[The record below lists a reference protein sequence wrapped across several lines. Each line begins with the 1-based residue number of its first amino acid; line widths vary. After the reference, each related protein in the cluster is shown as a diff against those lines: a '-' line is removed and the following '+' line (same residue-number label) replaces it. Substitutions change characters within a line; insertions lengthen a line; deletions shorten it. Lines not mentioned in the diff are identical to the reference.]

1 VGSRGRNSRGV
12 DFRLVH
18 LVQGKQSTGPMANW
32 IPVLILT
39 PLVFSVVLMLGRNLG
54 GNAARWIALTG
65 TLVTLV
71 GCLVLSGAYYRFI
84 KDGPKATVDARGRA
98 VEMPV
103 NPQVNWHYHWL
114 NLSGPS
120 SASTARHATRL
131 DFHLGIDGVSVSL
144 ILLTGILF
152 VSSVLISWEAIADR
166 RPEFYAFLMLLEFGL
181 IGVFCAFDLL
191 LFYVFFEFTLV
202 PLFFLVGIWGGPDRR
217 RAAVKLFLYTLAGG
231 LITLLGLAALVAA
244 TWQRADLSTPFSI
257 PDLARSL
264 AASPLE
270 LNWQVGIFLA
280 IAAGFFVK
288 VPLFPF
294 HTWLPLAHVEAPTA
308 GSILLAGVL
317 LKLGTYGFFRI
328 CLPLLAGA
336 CYEVG
341 APLVG
346 TMAVIGIVYGSL
358 CSLAQRDIKKLIAY
372 SSVAHLGFCMVGLF
386 ALNREGMTGG
396 VLQMINHGLSTGAL
410 FLLVGMVYE
419 RYHTRM
425 LDDLGGLAKRLPLI
439 AVAMVFISM
448 ASIGLPGL
456 NGFVGEFLSLAGMF
470 RLKPA
475 YAVIGATGVILGAWY
490 LLTMLQHAFFG
501 PLKEP
506 DVSHGHG
513 HAGHDTHAHSAATA
527 HASHAPAVH
536 LHDHAAHGHESHA
549 HGGHGHGHAEPPLVD
564 NGVRDINLRE
574 FLALAPLAALCLA
587 IGVYPRPLLD
597 TIRPD
602 VDAVARQYDKLKVP
616 MLGRQWA
623 PWEVAAAAP
632 QATTEVGPIQD
643 TPTRPAVR

>member
-1 VGSRGRNSRGV
+1 
-12 DFRLVH
+12 
-18 LVQGKQSTGPMANW
+18 MANW
-32 IPVLILT
+32 IPILILI
-39 PLVFSVVLMLGRNLG
+39 PFVFSVALLLCRKLG
-54 GNAARWIALTG
+54 GNAARWIGLVG
-65 TLVTLV
+65 TLVTLT
-71 GCLVLSGAYYRFI
+71 GCLALSGAYYKFI
-84 KDGPKATVDARGRA
+84 SDGPPQVKTTPRGERI
-98 VEMPV
+98 VSPV
-103 NPQVNWHYHWL
+103 NPQLNWHYKWL
-114 NLSGPS
+114 NLSGPDVV
-120 SASTARHATRL
+120 ASQRHGTRL

-152 VSSVLISWEAIADR
+152 VSCVLISWEAIVDR
-166 RPEFYAFLMLLEFGL
+166 RPEFYAFLLLLEAGL

-231 LITLLGLAALVAA
+231 LITLIGLAALVAA
-244 TWQRADLSTPFSI
+244 TWQRADLTTPFSI

-264 AASPLE
+264 AANPLD
-270 LNWQVGIFLA
+270 LKWQIGIFLA
-280 IAAGFFVK
+280 ISAGFFVK

-328 CLPLLAGA
+328 CLPLLPDA
-336 CYEVG
+336 CYQCG

-346 TMAVIGIVYGSL
+346 TMAVVGIVYGSL
-358 CSLAQRDIKKLIAY
+358 CCLAQRDIKKLIAY

-386 ALNREGMTGG
+386 ALNREGITGG

-475 YAVIGATGVILGAWY
+475 YAIIGATGVILGAWY
-490 LLTMLQHAFFG
+490 LLTMLQQAFFG

-506 DVSHGHG
+506 DVGHGHG
-513 HAGHDTHAHSAATA
+513 GHA
-527 HASHAPAVH
+527 
-536 LHDHAAHGHESHA
+536 HDHASGHTDHGRAADHG

-564 NGVRDINLRE
+564 NGIRDINLRE
-574 FLALAPLAALCLA
+574 VLALAPLAALCLA
-587 IGVYPRPLLD
+587 IGVYPKPLLD
-597 TIRPD
+597 TIKPD
-602 VDAVARQYDKLKVP
+602 VDAVAQLYDKLKVP
-616 MLGRQWA
+616 MRGREWA
-623 PWEVAAAAP
+623 PWETAAAAP
-632 QATTEVGPIQD
+632 VNDGQLVDARSPD
-643 TPTRPAVR
+643 RAN

>member
-1 VGSRGRNSRGV
+1 
-12 DFRLVH
+12 
-18 LVQGKQSTGPMANW
+18 MAYW
-32 IPVLILT
+32 IPILILI
-39 PLVFSVVLMLGRNLG
+39 PFVFSVVLLLGRKLG
-54 GNAARWIALTG
+54 GNAARWIGLVGTLATLTG
-65 TLVTLV
+65 
-71 GCLVLSGAYYRFI
+71 CLAISGAYYKFI
-84 KDGPKATVDARGRA
+84 SDGPPPVAFNAAGQPI
-98 VEMPV
+98 EMPV
-103 NPQVNWHYHWL
+103 NPQLNWHYNWL
-114 NLSGPS
+114 NLSGPTPTS
-120 SASTARHATRL
+120 GLDHATRL
-131 DFHLGIDGVSVSL
+131 DFHLGVDGVSVSL

-152 VSSVLISWEAIADR
+152 VPCVLISWEAVTER
-166 RPEFYAFLMLLEFGL
+166 RPEFYAFLLLLEAGL

-231 LITLLGLAALVAA
+231 LITLVGLAALVAA
-244 TWQRADLSTPFSI
+244 TWQRADLTTPFSI

-264 AASPLE
+264 AANPLE
-270 LNWQVGIFLA
+270 LKWQIGIFLA

-328 CLPLLAGA
+328 CLPLLPGA
-336 CYEVG
+336 CYEWG
-341 APLVG
+341 APLIG
-346 TMAVIGIVYGSL
+346 SLAVIGIVYGSL

-386 ALNREGMTGG
+386 ALNREGVTGG
-396 VLQMINHGLSTGAL
+396 ILQMINHGLSTGAL
-410 FLLVGMVYE
+410 FLLIGMIYE

-439 AVAMVFISM
+439 AVGMVFISM

-470 RLKPA
+470 RLNPTF
-475 YAVIGATGVILGAWY
+475 AVIGATGVILGAWY

-506 DVSHGHG
+506 VLDHGHG
-513 HAGHDTHAHSAATA
+513 HAHDADGHGTAGHAAHAGHSAAPA
-527 HASHAPAVH
+527 HD
-536 LHDHAAHGHESHA
+536 DHG

-587 IGVYPRPLLD
+587 IGVYPKPLID

-602 VDAVARQYDKLKVP
+602 VDAVVRQYDRLKVP
-616 MLGRQWA
+616 MLGRNWA
-623 PWEVAAAAP
+623 PWETVAAAPAP
-632 QATTEVGPIQD
+632 VVEQIIIQD
-643 TPTRPAVR
+643 TPSNVRPN